1 VRASQI
7 FTAVAAAIAFVAG
20 CHAPHSTDLFWQIP
34 EGRRVLAGTIPH
46 DVPWA
51 LGTPAWTDHEWLFEA
66 LAAWCYDHH
75 VFALLVV
82 LCALAAAAAPLL
94 AYAAARDLGYDWAS
108 TSFAVLLVC
117 ASTAVSWSERPQ
129 NFVLLAFLA
138 QLWLLWRGA
147 RQPLLLLPL
156 ACVWSN
162 LHASG
167 VLAPVVCL
175 LFAAAYAIAGGIRD
189 VRVRRCAVAALAAL
203 AGTFVTPHGVRL
215 WSYALD
221 SLADRNHSHRYIA
234 EWQPLLNDGVPKP
247 VMVWLLLIAVV
258 LAGALVR
265 RRDELAPVLVG
276 VVFLALPLLHA
287 RFILF
292 SAAAALP
299 LIAGSLRALVGAL
312 PQTGE
317 PRMSRAML
325 AVPVA
330 GALAGIWIAVT
341 SPALGSDPVDTDA
354 ATLLTRH
361 HVSEGIFAEYTAAA
375 YLAAFV
381 ALPVQ
386 VSVDAHGDPFGT
398 RAWDDEYTLEH
409 AFAGWEAALRRQG
422 IETVV
427 LPADHPL
434 ISALQSSPHW
444 TGVDRTAHVRMFVRR
459 PVGELRSVP
468 TGTR

>member
-1 VRASQI
+1 MGVRVSFV
-7 FTAVAAAIAFVAG
+7 FTLVAASLAFVAG
-20 CHAPHSTDLFWQIP
+20 CRAPHSSDLFWQIP
-34 EGRRVLAGTIPH
+34 EGRRVLAGMIPH

-51 LGTPAWTDHEWLFEA
+51 LGAPAWTDHEWLFEA

-82 LCALAAAAAPLL
+82 LCALAAAGAPLL

-108 TSFAVLLVC
+108 TSFAVLLIC

-147 RQPLLLLPL
+147 QRPLVMLPL

-167 VLAPVVCL
+167 VLAPAVCV
-175 LFAAAYAIAGGIRD
+175 LFAVAYALAGGMRD
-189 VRVRRCAVAALAAL
+189 VRVRRCAAAALAAL
-203 AGTFVTPHGVRL
+203 AGTFVTPNGAGL
-215 WSYALD
+215 WSYAFA

-247 VMVWLLLIAVV
+247 VMVWLLLLAVV
-258 LAGALVR
+258 LAGAIAR
-265 RRDELAPVLVG
+265 RRSDLAPALVG
-276 VVFLALPLLHA
+276 VVFLVLPLVHA

-292 SAAAALP
+292 AAAASLP
-299 LIAGSLRALVGAL
+299 LIAGSLRALAGAQPDGREPVLSRATLAL
-312 PQTGE
+312 P
-317 PRMSRAML
+317 
-325 AVPVA
+325 VV
-330 GALAGIWIAVT
+330 GALAGIWIALT
-341 SPALGSDPVDTDA
+341 SPALGSDPVDADA
-354 ATLLTRH
+354 AALLTRH
-361 HVSEGIFAEYTAAA
+361 HVSGRIFAEYTAAA

-386 VSVDAHGDPFGT
+386 VMVDSHGDPFGA
-398 RAWDDEYTLEH
+398 REWDDEYTLEH
-409 AFAGWEAALRRQG
+409 GFAGWDAALRRHG
-422 IETVV
+422 IDTVV

-434 ISALQSSPHW
+434 IPALQSSPYW
-444 TGVDRTAHVRMFVRR
+444 TSEDRTARVRLFLRR
-459 PVGELRSVP
+459 LMGPV
-468 TGTR
+468 

>member
-1 VRASQI
+1 MRASLV
-7 FTAVAAAIAFVAG
+7 FAFVAAAIAFVAG
-20 CHAPHSTDLFWQIP
+20 CRAPHSTDLFWQIP

-51 LGTPAWTDHEWLFEA
+51 LGAPAWTDHEWLFEA
-66 LAAWCYDHH
+66 FAAWCYDNH

-82 LCALAAAAAPLL
+82 LCALAAAGAPLL
-94 AYAAARDLGYDWAS
+94 AYAAARDLRYDWAS

-147 RQPLLLLPL
+147 RWPLAMLPL

-167 VLAPVVCL
+167 VLAPVVCV
-175 LFAAAYAIAGGIRD
+175 LFAAAYAIAGGIGD
-189 VRVRRCAVAALAAL
+189 VRVRRCAAAALAAL

-215 WSYALD
+215 WAYAFE
-221 SLADRNHSHRYIA
+221 SLGDHNHSHRYIA
-234 EWQPLLNDGVPKP
+234 EWQPLVNADVPKP
-247 VMVWLLLIAVV
+247 LMVWLLLLAVV
-258 LAGALVR
+258 LAGAIAR
-265 RRDELAPVLVG
+265 RRDELAPALVG
-276 VVFLALPLLHA
+276 LVFLALPLVHA

-299 LIAGSLRALVGAL
+299 LVTGSLRALVGTL
-312 PQTGE
+312 SPTGE
-317 PRMSRAML
+317 PRMSRATL

-330 GALAGIWIAVT
+330 AALAGIWLAVT
-341 SPALGSDPVDTDA
+341 SPALGSDPVDADA
-354 ATLLTRH
+354 ATLLKRYH
-361 HVSEGIFAEYTAAA
+361 NEGRIFAEYTAAA

-386 VSVDAHGDPFGT
+386 VMIDAHGDPFDA

-409 AFAGWEAALRRQG
+409 GFAGWELVLQRRG
-422 IETVV
+422 IDTVV

-434 ISALQSSPHW
+434 IAALQRSPSW
-444 TGVDRTAHVRMFVRR
+444 TSTDRTAHVRLFLRR
-459 PVGELRSVP
+459 LKGPV
-468 TGTR
+468 